1 MFIKSTLITFTFTL
15 TFTFLSAFEKPLRD
29 ADITIVDGSY
39 YLTGTLGSLDK
50 TGAVDFD
57 YNAGVAL
64 WRSADGRDWE
74 PLGLVWDR
82 AERYQKLGRRAGKW
96 KEWNAPSEQIDAL
109 LANASTTPSI
119 YRHKGDWYLLLSQ
132 NQHATFIFKS
142 ETGMPE
148 GPYADH
154 AQLATGGGYPSFFFD
169 QDGTVYLVL
178 AEGWIAPMKPDLSG
192 LAAPIRRLQTDL
204 AADGSGWMFPGE
216 RGVSLFKRDGKY
228 HLLAA
233 RWGVRDG
240 QAAHDAHLWIAD
252 AINGPYRRSGA
263 VLPDTG
269 PARAFQL
276 PDGRWFAVA
285 STPVEE
291 QPRILPVPSTR

>member
-1 MFIKSTLITFTFTL
+1 MKSFLLTLSFTL
-15 TFTFLSAFEKPLRD
+15 SATILSAVDQPLRD
-29 ADITIVDGSY
+29 GSITVVDGTY
-39 YLTGTLGSLDK
+39 YLTGTLGSEDK
-50 TGAVDFD
+50 TGAIDFN

-64 WRSADGRDWE
+64 WRSADGQTWKS
-74 PLGLVWDR
+74 LGLVWDR
-82 AERYQKLGRRAGKW
+82 AERFQKLGRRAGKW
-96 KEWNAPSEQIDAL
+96 KEWNPPSEQIDAL
-109 LANASTTPSI
+109 LTNASTTPSI
-119 YRHKGDWYLLLSQ
+119 HRHKGDWYLLLSQ
-132 NQHATFIFKS
+132 NQHSTFILKS
-142 ETGMPE
+142 ESGKPE

-154 AQLATGGGYPSFFFD
+154 AHLATGGGYPSLFTD
-169 QDGTVYLVL
+169 DDGSVYLVL

-192 LAAPIRRLQTDL
+192 LAKPIQRVETDL

-216 RGVSLFKRDGKY
+216 RGVSLFKRDGNY